1 MRQAQKARLGIR
13 LPPELINIVGTAGAI
28 LAVVATGSTIVS
40 ALPDPS
46 AWQFAA
52 AYLAPG
58 ALAFAI
64 YWWIA
69 QSLK

>member
-1 MRQAQKARLGIR
+1 MRQARKARLGIR

-28 LAVVATGSTIVS
+28 LAVVATGSAVV
-40 ALPDPS
+40 AAMPGAS
-46 AWQFAA
+46 AWQSAA
-52 AYLAPG
+52 AYAAPG

-69 QSLK
+69 RSLR

>member
-1 MRQAQKARLGIR
+1 MRQVQKARLGVR
-13 LPPELINIVGTAGAI
+13 LPPELINILGTAGAI
-28 LAVVATGSTIVS
+28 LAVVATGSTIVA

-46 AWQFAA
+46 PWQFAA

-58 ALAFAI
+58 GLAFAI

-69 QSLK
+69 QSLR

>member
-1 MRQAQKARLGIR
+1 MRQAQKARLGVR

-28 LAVVATGSTIVS
+28 LATGSTIVA